1 MTYKILEIRTN
12 TGLEKSHPSFY
23 TFDILTNLNSENEE
37 KWLSVPYE
45 MNFEWLFQ
53 NNDKITKYIAK
64 REFLHHIHLIND
76 LEEIGFKFE
85 ESLLEY
91 INKYYPEKI
100 FIMLPYYHPDGY
112 NFI

>member
-1 MTYKILEIRTN
+1 MHIISVFKRKFHNAKIEN
-12 TGLEKSHPSFY
+12 KDSVEVWGSGL
-23 TFDILTNLNSENEE
+23 
-37 KWLSVPYE
+37 
-45 MNFEWLFQ
+45 
-53 NNDKITKYIAK
+53 AK

-91 INKYYPEKI
+91 INKYYPEKV
-100 FIMLPYYHPDGY
+100 FVMLPYYHPDGY